1 MHGFPE
7 LLHFQRWYVISSA
20 KPKLC
25 TFRLFINSSKQSSRD
40 WHQWN
45 RVSIRDTIIHL
56 AAQNIEWAEIAVWA
70 WTLINCISVCAWECV
85 EIQTMKCKVTEK
97 QTPFAL
103 TQFHL
108 RLEFGFF
115 FFWHCYCSVEL
126 YDFPD
131 LAVIRFKIYYCHIQ
145 ATHSQITMDNYNF

>member
-7 LLHFQRWYVISSA
+7 LLHFQRWHVMNSA

-25 TFRLFINSSKQSSRD
+25 TYRLFINSSKQSSRD

-70 WTLINCISVCAWECV
+70 STLRNCMSVCAWECV
-85 EIQTMKCKVTEK
+85 EIQTIKCNVTDK

-108 RLEFGFF
+108 HLEFACFF
-115 FFWHCYCSVEL
+115 LFSFFEGGGT
-126 YDFPD
+126 
-131 LAVIRFKIYYCHIQ
+131 VIVQWSCMAFLIMLLSSSRFIIVIYR
-145 ATHSQITMDNYNF
+145 